1 VFGRPGLGRITV
13 DAVLYHD
20 LPVVLAVA
28 IFSAF
33 IYVVMST
40 IVDVLYLL
48 IDPRLRTEG
57 RRQAMSVTPA
67 LETRPAAKPAATSL
81 PKQVRLVL
89 SSPTL
94 ALPTLFL
101 TLITVATLWPGLLT
115 TADPLLAD
123 PLQAQLPPSVDHW
136 FGTDHLGRDVF

>member
-1 VFGRPGLGRITV
+1 
-13 DAVLYHD
+13 

-57 RRQAMSVTPA
+57 RR
-67 LETRPAAKPAATSL
+67 
-81 PKQVRLVL
+81 
-89 SSPTL
+89 
-94 ALPTLFL
+94 
-101 TLITVATLWPGLLT
+101 
-115 TADPLLAD
+115 
-123 PLQAQLPPSVDHW
+123 
-136 FGTDHLGRDVF
+136 